1 MGRLYS
7 SARSALAFPPL
18 SGREEMR
25 RSRSSA
31 RAASVAQAR
40 RALLLLGLG
49 TVALLCEAAAGGCPS
64 GTFKVSEGATGCSA
78 CPSSLMSLPGST
90 SDGDCGVPVSFI
102 TFSATIRGL
111 SDGALSTLES
121 ESDNGKGWYVAA
133 VAKLLEVAEHFV
145 DVSFSAAKGW
155 DVVIQTRVTVPADH
169 AEGLAALAARITK
182 ESLNA
187 EANLKATPNY
197 FLNLPSFTK
206 ISDVSTA
213 SGDAGSG
220 LSGGGIATMVISGIA
235 ALVLAWWW
243 RRRNR
248 DISRVGDDG
257 LDHDGDLEEL
267 VRSAAASLGSE
278 FRVNGDD
285 KFAPTDLVF
294 GKYDQAAAGLPYF
307 LCVENQEL
315 FAKMGQQEYAIVQEI
330 QTFGTDSDKVL
341 MPFSARH
348 LHWPRWKSS
357 LSSLNS
363 APRTLSRD
371 PQFLLPRFLLSDFG
385 APLYQS
391 AAPWA

>member
-1 MGRLYS
+1 VVV
-7 SARSALAFPPL
+7 
-18 SGREEMR
+18 
-25 RSRSSA
+25 
-31 RAASVAQAR
+31 SV
-40 RALLLLGLG
+40 
-49 TVALLCEAAAGGCPS
+49 
-64 GTFKVSEGATGCSA
+64 
-78 CPSSLMSLPGST
+78 
-90 SDGDCGVPVSFI
+90 I
-102 TFSATIRGL
+102 TFSAEVQMSKAEFEVDATSLAYVSGVADALQVAKPLVTIRSVVQMAEGRRRQL
-111 SDGALSTLES
+111 LFARALVE
-121 ESDNGKGWYVAA
+121 
-133 VAKLLEVAEHFV
+133 
-145 DVSFSAAKGW
+145 
-155 DVVIQTRVTVPADH
+155 TRVTVLSDLTEAVVGRIT
-169 AEGLAALAARITK
+169 AENFNAALLSSGISLTQISDISTVSSDAAG
-182 ESLNA
+182 A
-187 EANLKATPNY
+187 EAAL
-197 FLNLPSFTK
+197 
-206 ISDVSTA
+206 V
-213 SGDAGSG
+213 
-220 LSGGGIATMVISGIA
+220 GGIAGGLIGGAVLVAIALVWGLRVRRSARVA
-235 ALVLAWWW
+235 ALSLP
-243 RRRNR
+243 N
-248 DISRVGDDG
+248 
-257 LDHDGDLEEL
+257 L
-267 VRSAAASLGSE
+267 VRRAAASLGSE